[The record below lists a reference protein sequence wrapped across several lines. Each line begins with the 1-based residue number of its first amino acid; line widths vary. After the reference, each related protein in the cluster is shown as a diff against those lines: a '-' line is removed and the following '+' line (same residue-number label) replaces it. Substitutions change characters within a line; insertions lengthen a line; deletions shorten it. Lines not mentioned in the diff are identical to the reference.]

1 MNPRISSYADI
12 EGQEGEAQPTATAPE
27 QEANEEHEGGGVALP
42 TYRERH
48 PHRGAER
55 VELGEPVADVMDGRV
70 VPAVPPTSSPVAP
83 TGEPTKK

>member
-12 EGQEGEAQPTATAPE
+12 EGQEGEAQPTAPE
-27 QEANEEHEGGGVALP
+27 KPSEEHEGGGVALP

-55 VELGEPVADVMDGRV
+55 VDLGEPVADVMDGRIIPV
-70 VPAVPPTSSPVAP
+70 VPPDASSPPAP